1 MTLYVTEF
9 TNLGKDANGNMS
21 IYPVQPATAT
31 QTLAVTG
38 VSAALASAFAA
49 STTVVQVHTDAICS
63 VVFGSAPTATVTNA
77 RFAANETRYF
87 CVPLASGLKI
97 AAILNT

>member
-38 VSAALASAFAA
+38 VSAALASAFA
-49 STTVVQVHTDAICS
+49 
-63 VVFGSAPTATVTNA
+63 
-77 RFAANETRYF
+77 
-87 CVPLASGLKI
+87 
-97 AAILNT
+97 